1 MKLAMRKRKGFSL
14 IDVVLATVVLT
25 IGTLGMGKFFDVV
38 FNDLSPTGPT
48 AGLRRYLL
56 GEEMLRAQAE
66 GLRALQ
72 NIPPTAGDCKLVTEP
87 PGLGYML
94 SVQRLDGPVVQ
105 TEQQYY
111 WNVSITQ
118 NGQTI
123 GTISLSTVRAIGT
136 LGGLD
141 AKIGL

>member
-1 MKLAMRKRKGFSL
+1 MRKRKGFSL
-14 IDVVLATVVLT
+14 IDVLLATVVLT
-25 IGTLGMGKFFDVV
+25 IGTLGIGKFVNVV
-38 FNDLSPTGPT
+38 YDQLAPSGPT
-48 AGLRRYLL
+48 SGLRRYLL

-87 PGLGYML
+87 PGMGYML
-94 SVQRLDGPVVQ
+94 SVQRLDGPLVP
-105 TEQQYY
+105 TAQQYN
-111 WNVSITQ
+111 WNVSISQ
-118 NGQTI
+118 DGQTI